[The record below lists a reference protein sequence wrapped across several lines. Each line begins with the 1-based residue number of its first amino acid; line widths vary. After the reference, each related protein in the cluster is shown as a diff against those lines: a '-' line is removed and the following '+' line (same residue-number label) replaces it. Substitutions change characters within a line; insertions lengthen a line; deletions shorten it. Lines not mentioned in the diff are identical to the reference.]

1 MNELPKVTVATLKKK
16 KERGEKIVT
25 LTAYDYFTSRM
36 MNEAGIDLILVGD
49 SLGMVVL
56 GYENTVPVTMEDMLH
71 HTRAVVRGNRRSLVV
86 ADMPFLSYQVSD
98 EEALYNAG
106 RLLQEA
112 GAQSIKL
119 EGGKDMASLVHKM
132 VRAGIPVMGHIGLLP
147 QNILKD
153 GAYTVRG
160 RDDKSAK
167 ILLEDARSLEEA
179 GAFAVVLECVA
190 AKVAGEITTAISIP
204 TIGIGSGPLC
214 DGQILVTHD
223 LLGIFDRFKPKFV
236 KQYARINEIMLKAF
250 REYKKD
256 VEERTFPGPEHS
268 F

>member
-1 MNELPKVTVATLKKK
+1 MNEMPKVTVATLKKK

-36 MNEAGIDLILVGD
+36 LNEAGIDLILVGD

-56 GYENTVPVTMEDMLH
+56 GYENTVPVTMADMLH
-71 HTRAVVRGNRRSLVV
+71 HTRAVVRGNRRCLVV

-98 EEALYNAG
+98 EEALHNAG
-106 RLLQEA
+106 RLIQEA
-112 GAQSIKL
+112 GARAVKL
-119 EGGKDMASLVHKM
+119 EGGKEMAPLVYKM

-147 QNILKD
+147 QDILKD
-153 GAYTVRG
+153 GAYIVRG
-160 RDDKSAK
+160 KDNGSAK
-167 ILLEDARSLEEA
+167 RLMEDARSLEEA

-190 AKVAGEITTAISIP
+190 AKVAGEIASALSIP

-223 LLGIFDRFKPKFV
+223 LLGILDQFKPKFV
-236 KQYARINEIMLKAF
+236 KQYAQVNEIMLKAF
-250 REYKKD
+250 LEYKKD
-256 VEERTFPGPEHS
+256 VEDKSFPGPEHS

>member
-1 MNELPKVTVATLKKK
+1 MSELPKVTVVTLKKK

-56 GYENTVPVTMEDMLH
+56 GYENTVPVTMADMLH
-71 HTRAVVRGNRRSLVV
+71 HTRAVVRGNSRCLVV

-98 EEALYNAG
+98 EEALHNAG
-106 RLLQEA
+106 RFIQEA
-112 GAQSIKL
+112 GARAVKL
-119 EGGKDMASLVHKM
+119 EGGKEMAPLVHKM
-132 VRAGIPVMGHIGLLP
+132 VRAGIPVLGHIGLLP
-147 QNILKD
+147 QDILKD
-153 GAYTVRG
+153 GAYIVRG
-160 RDDKSAK
+160 KDNGSAEK
-167 ILLEDARSLEEA
+167 LREDARTLEEA

-190 AKVAGEITTAISIP
+190 AKVAGEITAALSIP

-214 DGQILVTHD
+214 DGQILVVND
-223 LLGIFDRFKPKFV
+223 LLGMFDEFKPRFV
-236 KQYARINEIMLKAF
+236 KQYAKVNEIMLKAF
-250 REYKKD
+250 REYKKE
-256 VEERTFPGPEHS
+256 VEEKTFPGSDHS

>member
-1 MNELPKVTVATLKKK
+1 MNEMQKVTVATLKKK

-56 GYENTVPVTMEDMLH
+56 GYENTVPVTMADMLH
-71 HTRAVVRGNRRSLVV
+71 HTRAVVRGNILCLVV
-86 ADMPFLSYQVSD
+86 ADMPFLSYQVND
-98 EEALYNAG
+98 DEALHNAG
-106 RLLQEA
+106 RFIQEA
-112 GAQSIKL
+112 GAQAVKL
-119 EGGKDMASLVHKM
+119 EGGKEMAPLVHKM

-147 QNILKD
+147 QDILKD
-153 GAYTVRG
+153 GAYIVRG
-160 RDDKSAK
+160 KDNGSAK
-167 ILLEDARSLEEA
+167 RLFEDARALEEA
-179 GAFAVVLECVA
+179 GAFAVVLECVS
-190 AKVAGEITTAISIP
+190 AKVAGEITSALSIP
-204 TIGIGSGPLC
+204 TIGIGSGSLC

-223 LLGIFDRFKPKFV
+223 LLGIFDEFKPKFV
-236 KQYARINEIMLKAF
+236 KQYAQLNEIMLQAF

-256 VEERTFPGPEHS
+256 VKDNTFPGPEHS

>member
-56 GYENTVPVTMEDMLH
+56 GYENTIPVTMVDMLH
-71 HTRAVVRGNRRSLVV
+71 HTRAVVRGNSCALVV

-98 EEALYNAG
+98 EEALHNAG
-106 RLLQEA
+106 RFVQES
-112 GAQSIKL
+112 GAQAVKL
-119 EGGKDMASLVHKM
+119 EGGKEMAPLVHKM

-147 QNILKD
+147 QDILKD
-153 GAYTVRG
+153 GAYIVRG
-160 RDDKSAK
+160 KDNGSAER
-167 ILLEDARSLEEA
+167 LLEDARALEEA
-179 GAFAVVLECVA
+179 GAFAVVLECVM
-190 AKVAGEITTAISIP
+190 AKVAGEITVAISIP

-223 LLGIFDRFKPKFV
+223 MLGIFDNFKPKFV
-236 KQYARINEIMLKAF
+236 KQYAQVNEIMLKAF

-256 VEERTFPGPEHS
+256 VEEKTFPGSKHS

>member
-1 MNELPKVTVATLKKK
+1 MNELPQVTVATLKKK

-56 GYENTVPVTMEDMLH
+56 GYENTVPVTMADMLH
-71 HTRAVVRGNRRSLVV
+71 HTRAVVRGNSRSLVV
-86 ADMPFLSYQVSD
+86 ADMPFLSYQVND
-98 EEALYNAG
+98 DEALHNAG
-106 RLLQEA
+106 SFIQEA
-112 GAQSIKL
+112 GAQAIKL
-119 EGGKDMASLVHKM
+119 EGGKEMAPLVKKM

-147 QNILKD
+147 QDILKD
-153 GAYTVRG
+153 GAYILRG
-160 RDDKSAK
+160 KDNESAER
-167 ILLEDARSLEEA
+167 LLKDARALEEA

-190 AKVAGEITTAISIP
+190 AKVAGEITTSISIP

-223 LLGIFDRFKPKFV
+223 LLGIFDKFKPKFV
-236 KQYARINEIMLKAF
+236 KQYAQVNKIMLQAF

-256 VEERTFPGPEHS
+256 VEEKTFPGSEHS

>member
-1 MNELPKVTVATLKKK
+1 MNELPKVTVAALKKK
-16 KERGEKIVT
+16 KGRGEKIVT

-71 HTRAVVRGNRRSLVV
+71 HTRAVVRGNSRCLVV
-86 ADMPFLSYQVSD
+86 ADMPFLSYRVSD
-98 EEALYNAG
+98 EEALHNAG
-106 RLLQEA
+106 RFIQEA
-112 GAQSIKL
+112 GAQAVKL
-119 EGGKDMASLVHKM
+119 EGGKEMAPLVHKM
-132 VRAGIPVMGHIGLLP
+132 VRAGIPVLGHIGLLP
-147 QNILKD
+147 QDILKD
-153 GAYTVRG
+153 GAYIVRG
-160 RDDKSAK
+160 KDSGSAER
-167 ILLEDARSLEEA
+167 LLEDARALEEA

-190 AKVAGEITTAISIP
+190 AKVAGEITGALSIP

-236 KQYARINEIMLKAF
+236 KQYAQVNEIMLKAF
-250 REYKKD
+250 EAYKKD
-256 VEERTFPGPEHS
+256 VEEGNFPGEEHS

>member
-1 MNELPKVTVATLKKK
+1 MNEMQKVTVSTLKKK
-16 KERGEKIVT
+16 KDRGEKIVT

-71 HTRAVVRGNRRSLVV
+71 HTRAVVRGNSRCLVV

-98 EEALYNAG
+98 EEALHNAG
-106 RLLQEA
+106 RFVQEA
-112 GAQSIKL
+112 GAQAVKL
-119 EGGKDMASLVHKM
+119 EGGEEMAPLVNKM

-147 QNILKD
+147 QDILKD
-153 GAYTVRG
+153 GAYIVRG
-160 RDDKSAK
+160 KDNGSAK
-167 ILLEDARSLEEA
+167 KLLEDARALEEA
-179 GAFAVVLECVA
+179 GAFAVVLECVS
-190 AKVAGEITTAISIP
+190 AKVAGEISSALAIP

-214 DGQILVTHD
+214 DGQILVSHD
-223 LLGIFDRFKPKFV
+223 LLGIFDEFKPKFV
-236 KQYARINEIMLKAF
+236 KQYAQLNEIMLKAL

-256 VEERTFPGPEHS
+256 VEEKSFPGAEHS

>member
-1 MNELPKVTVATLKKK
+1 MNELPQVTVATLKKK
-16 KERGEKIVT
+16 KKRGEKIVT

-56 GYENTVPVTMEDMLH
+56 GYENTVPVTMADMLH
-71 HTRAVVRGNRRSLVV
+71 HTRAVVRGNSRSLVV
-86 ADMPFLSYQVSD
+86 ADMPFLSYQVND
-98 EEALYNAG
+98 DEALRNAG
-106 RLLQEA
+106 HFIQEA
-112 GAQSIKL
+112 GAQAIKL
-119 EGGKDMASLVHKM
+119 EGGKEMAPLVKKM

-147 QNILKD
+147 QDILKD
-153 GAYTVRG
+153 GAYILQG
-160 RDDKSAK
+160 KDNGSAAR
-167 ILLEDARSLEEA
+167 LMEDAQALEAA

-190 AKVAGEITTAISIP
+190 AQVAGEITSAISIP

-223 LLGIFDRFKPKFV
+223 LLGILDDFKPKFV
-236 KQYARINEIMLKAF
+236 KQYAQVNKIMLQAF
-250 REYKKD
+250 KEYKKD
-256 VEERTFPGPEHS
+256 VEDKTFPGPEHS